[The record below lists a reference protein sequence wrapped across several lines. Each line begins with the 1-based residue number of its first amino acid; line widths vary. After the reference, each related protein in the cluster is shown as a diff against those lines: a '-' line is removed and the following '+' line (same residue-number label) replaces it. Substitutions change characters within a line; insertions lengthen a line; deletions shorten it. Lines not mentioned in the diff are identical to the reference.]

1 MQEYNLDYINKNQ
14 TLSDTQNNDYY
25 KELKQKDTVQVFLA
39 QSKHSKTENLSKKHQ
54 ASSLLPTNTIT
65 NSSVLR
71 SKSELDIGQPKIFG
85 QQEPSGI
92 YKVIYR
98 YSNFDTILNVV
109 AQCFRAIT
117 LMASKITPLSR
128 KIQITKGFDLKRVP
142 PAISAIMT
150 ENDKKLI
157 HITPHLEEIIFAK
170 NFLISEAQKYHYP
183 DEYY

>member
-1 MQEYNLDYINKNQ
+1 MQEYNLDYITKNQ

-25 KELKQKDTVQVFLA
+25 KELKQTDTVQVFLA
-39 QSKHSKTENLSKKHQ
+39 QSKHSETEILPKKPQ

-98 YSNFDTILNVV
+98 YSNFDTI
-109 AQCFRAIT
+109 
-117 LMASKITPLSR
+117 
-128 KIQITKGFDLKRVP
+128 
-142 PAISAIMT
+142 
-150 ENDKKLI
+150 
-157 HITPHLEEIIFAK
+157 
-170 NFLISEAQKYHYP
+170 
-183 DEYY
+183 